1 MIGFVKC
8 GIYEKLTEHLSNEI
22 PSYIKKKI
30 NLDNHNFV
38 DSLYI
43 FFDTFEGQ

>member
-30 NLDNHNFV
+30 NL
-38 DSLYI
+38 LYNSDI
-43 FFDTFEGQ
+43 VEEKQFISYNI